1 MNIPVNFAMWG
12 MAMLPII
19 VLIVLMI
26 KFHWGATEAA
36 PVGLLVTILSALTF
50 YKAPAHLVA
59 VESAKGVWSS
69 LVILLII
76 WTAILLYQA
85 GQEANAFLVIKNEL
99 SKLIPNELLLI
110 LALGWVFVSF
120 LQGITGFGVPVAV
133 VAPLL
138 IGIGVRPIYAVA
150 IPLLGQAWGNTFGTL
165 GAAWDALAD
174 ASGLKAGSAEYFKA
188 AFWAAVFLLAWD
200 FITGLIICWFYG
212 KGKAVRK
219 GLPAVLALTAA
230 GGAGELV
237 LSQINTT
244 LSNFIPAVIALVLVM
259 LLGRMKLYNTDWKLE
274 ESPIMERV
282 EPAAAADSYIP
293 KDMSLIQAFMPYL
306 LLSVMTFVVLAVKP
320 INEMLGRFKIGIVVP
335 ETRTGYGIVNAAS
348 DSYSPVAIFTQAG
361 MFLFLA
367 AIIALAYYKSKGWI
381 KTGGTRNAFANS
393 ISMTMPSGMAVIG
406 LVIMSKIMG
415 GTGQTIVLS
424 QGIAN
429 VLGSKY
435 LLLAPFVGLL
445 GTFMTAS
452 NMSSNILFG
461 GFQVTTAQ
469 LLHVSAA
476 GVLGAQTAGGA
487 IGAAVSPSKIILGTT
502 TANILGKEG
511 EVLKLLLT
519 ITIPATILIGAF
531 LFIVF
536 GL

>member
-1 MNIPVNFAMWG
+1 MTGVQTCA
-12 MAMLPII
+12 LPI
-19 VLIVLMI
+19 
-26 KFHWGATEAA
+26 
-36 PVGLLVTILSALTF
+36 
-50 YKAPAHLVA
+50 
-59 VESAKGVWSS
+59 
-69 LVILLII
+69 
-76 WTAILLYQA
+76 
-85 GQEANAFLVIKNEL
+85 
-99 SKLIPNELLLI
+99 
-110 LALGWVFVSF
+110 
-120 LQGITGFGVPVAV
+120 
-133 VAPLL
+133 
-138 IGIGVRPIYAVA
+138 
-150 IPLLGQAWGNTFGTL
+150 
-165 GAAWDALAD
+165 
-174 ASGLKAGSAEYFKA
+174 
-188 AFWAAVFLLAWD
+188 
-200 FITGLIICWFYG
+200 C

-381 KTGGTRNAFANS
+381 KTGGIRNAFANS

-429 VLGSKY
+429 ALFDSPVRSDGSEKWVDY
-435 LLLAPFVGLL
+435 VHSFWHVDCVRKIGLKTFTERYRNFCKHHASRVGLKSFL
-445 GTFMTAS
+445 TLPGRS
-452 NMSSNILFG
+452 
-461 GFQVTTAQ
+461 
-469 LLHVSAA
+469 LLS
-476 GVLGAQTAGGA
+476 
-487 IGAAVSPSKIILGTT
+487 
-502 TANILGKEG
+502 
-511 EVLKLLLT
+511 
-519 ITIPATILIGAF
+519 F
-531 LFIVF
+531 LRISFINS
-536 GL
+536 